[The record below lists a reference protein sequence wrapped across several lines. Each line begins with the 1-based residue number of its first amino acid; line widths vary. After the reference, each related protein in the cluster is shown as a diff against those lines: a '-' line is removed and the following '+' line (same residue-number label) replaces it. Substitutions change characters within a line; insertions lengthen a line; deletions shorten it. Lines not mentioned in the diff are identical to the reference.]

1 MDRLTHV
8 RTGANLITGYWTNHK
23 KQELVDALGRYEDT
37 GLSADETAE
46 LAEVCS
52 NQRKKMDSLTECIED
67 IRKKYLL
74 KAKQFTDLP
83 EAFEAYAA
91 EYIEDH
97 KIAVNST
104 SKLDTI
110 RSKAAASVAEDFQIW
125 LTNKMIEYL
134 KEDDA

>member
-8 RTGANLITGYWTNHK
+8 RTGANLIIGYWTNHK

-37 GLSADETAE
+37 GLSADEVAE
-46 LAEVCS
+46 LSEFCA
-52 NQRKKMDSLTECIED
+52 NQRKKLDSLSECIED

-74 KAKQFTDLP
+74 KANQFTDLS
-83 EAFEAYAA
+83 EEFEKYSAA
-91 EYIEDH
+91 YIEDH
-97 KIAVNST
+97 KTAVNST
-104 SKLDTI
+104 SKIDTI

-134 KEDDA
+134 KEDNA